1 MILNGYILETH
12 VLTTFEAHAAPTTT
26 FKHSFRKHPWP
37 FTKRELPYTKLC
49 FEIEYGRVINP
60 VQSYKSGHCVNFL
73 LWIAL
78 RFLCPDPSPI
88 PYFIPRH
95 LLSIMLKK
103 TPPNLS
109 PFFQS
114 CPKIFLTCT
123 VRMIYRK
130 YLSEHIIPLPTTP
143 QWLSIILRI
152 KVSLSSRKYKDLQNC
167 SSTCSPSSSLIFFT
181 SELTTP
187 LYLCIE
193 SSSLRHNVNRF
204 HASLLC

>member
-1 MILNGYILETH
+1 MNSSQVSL
-12 VLTTFEAHAAPTTT
+12 
-26 FKHSFRKHPWP
+26 SRP
-37 FTKRELPYTKLC
+37 FT
-49 FEIEYGRVINP
+49 NP
-60 VQSYKSGHCVNFL
+60 LFH
-73 LWIAL
+73 
-78 RFLCPDPSPI
+78 PSSSLV
-88 PYFIPRH
+88 YNVEK
-95 LLSIMLKK
+95 M
-103 TPPNLS
+103 PPNMS

-130 YLSEHIIPLPTTP
+130 YLSEHIILLPTTP